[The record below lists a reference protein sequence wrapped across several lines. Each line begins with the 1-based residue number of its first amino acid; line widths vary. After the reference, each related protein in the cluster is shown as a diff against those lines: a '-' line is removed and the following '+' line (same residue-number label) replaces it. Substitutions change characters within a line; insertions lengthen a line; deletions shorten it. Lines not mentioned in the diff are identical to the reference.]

1 MISATLFCMIA
12 SSSRISIMRDA
23 SSQACSFAFASV
35 SEPPPSESGFVA
47 FQDVYEAVAE
57 RREQVVFDVVGRA
70 QVASVGAYL
79 DENILDAVFYQF
91 PVVGELGPVHKQH
104 TDISLE
110 NIRISL
116 PVSVEKPIP

>member
-1 MISATLFCMIA
+1 
-12 SSSRISIMRDA
+12 MRPHRPA
-23 SSQACSFAFASV
+23 LSPLRRCRNP
-35 SEPPPSESGFVA
+35 PPPSESGFVA
-47 FQDVYEAVAE
+47 FQGVYEAVAE

-70 QVASVGAYL
+70 QVASVGVYL

-91 PVVGELGPVHKQH
+91 PVAGELGPVHKQH

-116 PVSVEKPIP
+116 PVSVEKSIP

>member
-35 SEPPPSESGFVA
+35 
-47 FQDVYEAVAE
+47 
-57 RREQVVFDVVGRA
+57 VFDVVGRA
-70 QVASVGAYL
+70 QVASVGVYL

-91 PVVGELGPVHKQH
+91 PVAGELGPVHKQH

-110 NIRISL
+110 NIRIRL
-116 PVSVEKPIP
+116 PVSVEKSIP